1 MCKHQCLQING
12 WFVYIALEIENNQ
25 PFPETDFK
33 GDIWTIEAK

>member
-1 MCKHQCLQING
+1 
-12 WFVYIALEIENNQ
+12 LEIENNQ